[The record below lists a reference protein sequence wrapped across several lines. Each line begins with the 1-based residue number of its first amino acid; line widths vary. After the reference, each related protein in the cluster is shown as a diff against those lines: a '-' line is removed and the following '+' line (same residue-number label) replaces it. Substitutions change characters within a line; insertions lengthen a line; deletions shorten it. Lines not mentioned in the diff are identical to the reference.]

1 MHALDLESQFWN
13 LILEGKL
20 LGKRMRLERSG
31 SILDCRNNNIIGL
44 STRYFFKDTDYNG
57 KISLKVRPRRW
68 QRSSNL
74 QSKCKIFFSFFLR
87 FRVEDS
93 MSEVK
98 ERHSNGKGNG
108 KFAFLMIEENKKLAS
123 QEKLCKNMP
132 RKHFQLST
140 LDFFFF
146 LSL

>member
-31 SILDCRNNNIIGL
+31 SILDCRNSNIIGL
-44 STRYFFKDTDYNG
+44 STRYFFKDIDYNG
-57 KISLKVRPRRW
+57 KISLKVTPRR
-68 QRSSNL
+68 Q
-74 QSKCKIFFSFFLR
+74 Q
-87 FRVEDS
+87 RVEDS

-108 KFAFLMIEENKKLAS
+108 KFSFLMTEENKKLAS

>member
-1 MHALDLESQFWN
+1 
-13 LILEGKL
+13 
-20 LGKRMRLERSG
+20 
-31 SILDCRNNNIIGL
+31 
-44 STRYFFKDTDYNG
+44 
-57 KISLKVRPRRW
+57 
-68 QRSSNL
+68 
-74 QSKCKIFFSFFLR
+74 
-87 FRVEDS
+87 

-108 KFAFLMIEENKKLAS
+108 KFAFLMTEENKKLAS